1 MHVEAWG
8 LNHSLYL
15 PYVMHGRPSVAA
27 SFSLRPQ
34 DSLWDGAHDARL
46 TGDVVDE
53 IPGGKVDRA
62 DWSGVP
68 DDLGD
73 GVCPRHK
80 LSLPYPSFPLV
91 DCDRCSRTTRP
102 ESSPALPAPG
112 YSLPAMPRVLAS
124 VCSQPACG
132 VSGSVTQVLGALVA
146 KILRAFFCLKMAGW
160 VCAAWAVL
168 GPWCEIYL
176 ALGLE

>member
-1 MHVEAWG
+1 
-8 LNHSLYL
+8 
-15 PYVMHGRPSVAA
+15 MHGRPPVAA
-27 SFSLRPQ
+27 SFSLRAQ

-102 ESSPALPAPG
+102 GSNPAKLAATVAGRTKRTVASAGRVRRPRTSLCALLGTTAAPTAKIRRTSCSSRFGAWLSRG
-112 YSLPAMPRVLAS
+112 M
-124 VCSQPACG
+124 
-132 VSGSVTQVLGALVA
+132 GSSRALVRDTP
-146 KILRAFFCLKMAGW
+146 RARA
-160 VCAAWAVL
+160 
-168 GPWCEIYL
+168 
-176 ALGLE
+176 

>member
-53 IPGGKVDRA
+53 ILGGKVDRA
-62 DWSGVP
+62 DWSVAP
-68 DDLGD
+68 DDPGT
-73 GVCPRHK
+73 GARPRHK
-80 LSLPYPSFPLV
+80 LSLPYPAFSSCPFAQVDEDDATRIFP
-91 DCDRCSRTTRP
+91 
-102 ESSPALPAPG
+102 AFPAPAP
-112 YSLPAMPRVLAS
+112 SLVAMRRVLAS
-124 VCSQPACG
+124 VCLQPARQ
-132 VSGSVTQVLGALVA
+132 VTPRVTQVLATCVIKSCVLA
-146 KILRAFFCLKMAGW
+146 
-160 VCAAWAVL
+160 CA
-168 GPWCEIYL
+168 
-176 ALGLE
+176 

>member
-8 LNHSLYL
+8 LNHPLYL

-53 IPGGKVDRA
+53 ILGGKVDRA
-62 DWSGVP
+62 DWSVAP
-68 DDLGD
+68 DDHRSGAR
-73 GVCPRHK
+73 PRHK
-80 LSLPYPSFPLV
+80 LSLPYPAFSSCPFAQV
-91 DCDRCSRTTRP
+91 DEDDATRF
-102 ESSPALPAPG
+102 EKSGAR
-112 YSLPAMPRVLAS
+112 RV
-124 VCSQPACG
+124 
-132 VSGSVTQVLGALVA
+132 
-146 KILRAFFCLKMAGW
+146 RADLAGW

>member
-34 DSLWDGAHDARL
+34 DSLWDGAHHARL

-53 IPGGKVDRA
+53 ILGGKVDRA

-68 DDLGD
+68 DDPGT
-73 GVCPRHK
+73 GARPRHK
-80 LSLPYPSFPLV
+80 LSLPYPAFSSCPFANGQV
-91 DCDRCSRTTRP
+91 DEDDATR
-102 ESSPALPAPG
+102 
-112 YSLPAMPRVLAS
+112 
-124 VCSQPACG
+124 
-132 VSGSVTQVLGALVA
+132 
-146 KILRAFFCLKMAGW
+146 I
-160 VCAAWAVL
+160 
-168 GPWCEIYL
+168 
-176 ALGLE
+176 

>member
-53 IPGGKVDRA
+53 ILGGKVDRA

-68 DDLGD
+68 DDPRTGAR
-73 GVCPRHK
+73 PRHK
-80 LSLPYPSFPLV
+80 
-91 DCDRCSRTTRP
+91 
-102 ESSPALPAPG
+102 SSAP
-112 YSLPAMPRVLAS
+112 
-124 VCSQPACG
+124 C
-132 VSGSVTQVLGALVA
+132 
-146 KILRAFFCLKMAGW
+146 RAFLFVVYAGRRW
-160 VCAAWAVL
+160 KSA
-168 GPWCEIYL
+168 PRF
-176 ALGLE
+176 

>member
-53 IPGGKVDRA
+53 ILGGKVDRA
-62 DWSGVP
+62 DWSVAP
-68 DDLGD
+68 DDPRTGAR
-73 GVCPRHK
+73 PRHK
-80 LSLPYPSFPLV
+80 SSLPYRSFCSSCRTGRNARVRPVFLNSGQWLPLV
-91 DCDRCSRTTRP
+91 LPD
-102 ESSPALPAPG
+102 SSP
-112 YSLPAMPRVLAS
+112 R
-124 VCSQPACG
+124 
-132 VSGSVTQVLGALVA
+132 LGAGFGA
-146 KILRAFFCLKMAGW
+146 KRRRRFRSARPWACMA
-160 VCAAWAVL
+160 
-168 GPWCEIYL
+168 
-176 ALGLE
+176 

>member
-53 IPGGKVDRA
+53 ILGGKVDRA
-62 DWSGVP
+62 DWSVAP
-68 DDLGD
+68 DDPGT
-73 GVCPRHK
+73 GARPRHK
-80 LSLPYPSFPLV
+80 LSLPYPAFSSCPFAQV
-91 DCDRCSRTTRP
+91 DEDDATRISLRTSRACAQ
-102 ESSPALPAPG
+102 SPQDVRGDL
-112 YSLPAMPRVLAS
+112 L
-124 VCSQPACG
+124 
-132 VSGSVTQVLGALVA
+132 
-146 KILRAFFCLKMAGW
+146 W
-160 VCAAWAVL
+160 VCLACCEDL
-168 GPWCEIYL
+168 GEYD
-176 ALGLE
+176 AGLVYEN

>member
-73 GVCPRHK
+73 GVCPHHK
-80 LSLPYPSFPLV
+80 LSLPY
-91 DCDRCSRTTRP
+91 RTLSSCQIAQVFKDDATRFD
-102 ESSPALPAPG
+102 STCLLYIHGGLP
-112 YSLPAMPRVLAS
+112 YMYFQLHVFS
-124 VCSQPACG
+124 
-132 VSGSVTQVLGALVA
+132 ALV
-146 KILRAFFCLKMAGW
+146 
-160 VCAAWAVL
+160 
-168 GPWCEIYL
+168 
-176 ALGLE
+176 

>member
-53 IPGGKVDRA
+53 IPYPNNIGGLLK
-62 DWSGVP
+62 
-68 DDLGD
+68 
-73 GVCPRHK
+73 
-80 LSLPYPSFPLV
+80 LV
-91 DCDRCSRTTRP
+91 D
-102 ESSPALPAPG
+102 LPKIYRG
-112 YSLPAMPRVLAS
+112 YF
-124 VCSQPACG
+124 
-132 VSGSVTQVLGALVA
+132 TQNFYRSMFLL
-146 KILRAFFCLKMAGW
+146 
-160 VCAAWAVL
+160 
-168 GPWCEIYL
+168 
-176 ALGLE
+176 

>member
-53 IPGGKVDRA
+53 ILGGKVDRA
-62 DWSGVP
+62 DWSVAP
-68 DDLGD
+68 DDPGT
-73 GVCPRHK
+73 GARPRHK
-80 LSLPYPSFPLV
+80 LSLPYPAFSSCPFAQV
-91 DCDRCSRTTRP
+91 DEDDATRILK
-102 ESSPALPAPG
+102 SC
-112 YSLPAMPRVLAS
+112 VLACAWNGQ
-124 VCSQPACG
+124 VGFARHGQF
-132 VSGSVTQVLGALVA
+132 SGPGA
-146 KILRAFFCLKMAGW
+146 RFTSH
-160 VCAAWAVL
+160 
-168 GPWCEIYL
+168 
-176 ALGLE
+176 

>member
-53 IPGGKVDRA
+53 ILGGKVDRA
-62 DWSGVP
+62 DWSVVP

-102 ESSPALPAPG
+102 GSQIRRASCSRRFGARLSRGMGSS
-112 YSLPAMPRVLAS
+112 R
-124 VCSQPACG
+124 
-132 VSGSVTQVLGALVA
+132 ALVRD
-146 KILRAFFCLKMAGW
+146 IPRTRA
-160 VCAAWAVL
+160 
-168 GPWCEIYL
+168 
-176 ALGLE
+176 

>member
-53 IPGGKVDRA
+53 ILGGKVDRA
-62 DWSGVP
+62 DWSVAP
-68 DDLGD
+68 DD
-73 GVCPRHK
+73 PRTGARPRPNPCA
-80 LSLPYPSFPLV
+80 PY
-91 DCDRCSRTTRP
+91 
-102 ESSPALPAPG
+102 
-112 YSLPAMPRVLAS
+112 
-124 VCSQPACG
+124 
-132 VSGSVTQVLGALVA
+132 
-146 KILRAFFCLKMAGW
+146 RAFCSSFRTGRN
-160 VCAAWAVL
+160 AAAAHHA
-168 GPWCEIYL
+168 CRIFSKKSY
-176 ALGLE
+176 

>member
-53 IPGGKVDRA
+53 ILGGKVDRA
-62 DWSGVP
+62 DWSVAP
-68 DDLGD
+68 DDPGT
-73 GVCPRHK
+73 GARPRHK
-80 LSLPYPSFPLV
+80 LSLPY
-91 DCDRCSRTTRP
+91 
-102 ESSPALPAPG
+102 
-112 YSLPAMPRVLAS
+112 
-124 VCSQPACG
+124 
-132 VSGSVTQVLGALVA
+132 
-146 KILRAFFCLKMAGW
+146 RAFCSSFRTGRNARVRPVFLKS
-160 VCAAWAVL
+160 CVL
-168 GPWCEIYL
+168 SF
-176 ALGLE
+176 A

>member
-53 IPGGKVDRA
+53 ILGGKVDRA
-62 DWSGVP
+62 DWSVAP
-68 DDLGD
+68 DDPQTGARPRPNPSAPYRAFLFVVYAGRRWKSAPRFSLRKS
-73 GVCPRHK
+73 CPR
-80 LSLPYPSFPLV
+80 
-91 DCDRCSRTTRP
+91 
-102 ESSPALPAPG
+102 
-112 YSLPAMPRVLAS
+112 
-124 VCSQPACG
+124 
-132 VSGSVTQVLGALVA
+132 
-146 KILRAFFCLKMAGW
+146 I
-160 VCAAWAVL
+160 
-168 GPWCEIYL
+168 
-176 ALGLE
+176 